1 MQQNQS
7 LVVPFFKAEAVM
19 NPVKSKAAGRPI
31 YDDLEVCE
39 IRMAGERNYAPV
51 VPAHS
56 MWQRVDGE
64 EVTYAMRWPEEY
76 ARFKEGREQ
85 VASGTPL
92 SEMPFLTEANRHEL
106 RALKVYTAEALASL
120 DGKNLSALGAFGREW
135 KNAAAAYLDRAG
147 GGAAQV
153 AALTAQIE
161 ELKARLS
168 EGSAPVGIAP
178 APAIAAGDD
187 EEKRSLKDRIEALT
201 GARPRGN
208 PSVETLRETLAEL
221 SEDV

>member
-7 LVVPFFKAEAVM
+7 LVVPFFKAEARP

-31 YDDLEVCE
+31 YDVQHICE
-39 IRMAGERNYAPV
+39 IRIAGERNYLPV

-76 ARFKEGREQ
+76 ARFKETEENI
-85 VASGTPL
+85 ASGTPL
-92 SEMPFLTEANRHEL
+92 SELPFLTEANRHEL

-168 EGSAPVGIAP
+168 EGSAQVGIAP

>member
-19 NPVKSKAAGRPI
+19 NPVKSKASGRPI

-85 VASGTPL
+85 IAIGTPL
-92 SEMPFLTEANRHEL
+92 SELPFLTEANRHEL

-161 ELKARLS
+161 ELKARLA

-178 APAIAAGDD
+178 APAISAGDD

-208 PSVETLRETLAEL
+208 PSVETLREPLAEL